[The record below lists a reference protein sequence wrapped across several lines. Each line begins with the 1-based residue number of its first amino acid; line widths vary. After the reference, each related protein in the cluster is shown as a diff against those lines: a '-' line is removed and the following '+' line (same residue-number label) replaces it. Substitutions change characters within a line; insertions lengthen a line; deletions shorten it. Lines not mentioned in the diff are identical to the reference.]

1 MKMRGSLGLVDHN
14 KDFYFNFKCSE
25 KPLESFR
32 QRCGIIQFIFLIDI
46 EYKTVCHKY
55 YSANGEVT
63 ELGL

>member
-14 KDFYFNFKCSE
+14 KDFYFYFKCNE
-25 KPLESFR
+25 KPLESCR
-32 QRCGIIQFIFLIDI
+32 EIQFMFLIDI
-46 EYKTVCHKY
+46 KYKAVCYKC